1 MDIIGLGTDLV
12 ECVRVRALIERHSET
27 FLRRVYTRH
36 EICICRSSVRS
47 TEAYAGRWAAKEAV
61 LKSLNVIQRAS
72 QRIDVEIRSLAGKPQ
87 RCARA
92 CSTRRLATSGIAT
105 ASPSSRSR
113 RCTCRANAISR
124 RSGSSRPF

>member
-12 ECVRVRALIERHSET
+12 ECVRVRALIERHGET

-87 RCARA
+87 VILLGQMLERA
-92 CSTRRLATSGIAT
+92 AELGVGNVLLTVAVTRKYAT
-105 ASPSSRSR
+105 A
-113 RCTCRANAISR
+113 TAIALRA
-124 RSGSSRPF
+124 